1 MQEVFLLVVDPA
13 DVAGVRWV
21 SLTISKAFNLPV
33 AGGQIAGAGQFE
45 RAGESYPAG
54 MRKRRRRRRRSPRA
68 PGWWDALVQ
77 GGCRLVTLS

>member
-21 SLTISKAFNLPV
+21 SRTISKAFNLPV
-33 AGGQIAGAGQFE
+33 AGGQIAGAGQLEWTGKF
-45 RAGESYPAG
+45 YPAG
-54 MRKRRRRRRRSPRA
+54 MGKRRRSPRA